1 MKKVLV
7 ISDTHSYI
15 DDRIIKYASEADYVI
30 HAGDIGSFDVIRKL
44 KSVSKVLFVYG
55 NIDGNEIRSESN
67 KFEFFKLN
75 DLKILLTHIS
85 GKTPKYNKETLIKIK
100 EHNPDLLIAGHS
112 HILQIQYDK
121 INKLVF
127 LNPGAAGRHGFHLKR
142 TMLRFEIKLN
152 KIENL
157 EIIELGSRSD
167 LS

>member
-15 DDRIIKYASEADYVI
+15 DDRIIKYASEADYVL
-30 HAGDIGSFDVIRKL
+30 HAGDIGNFNVIKKL
-44 KSVSKVLFVYG
+44 NSVSEVLFVYG

-67 KFEFFKLN
+67 KFEFFKLG

-112 HILQIQYDK
+112 HILKIQYDK
-121 INKLVF
+121 INQLIF

-142 TMLRFEIKLN
+142 TMLRFTVDKK
-152 KIENL
+152 KIDNL
-157 EIIELGSRSD
+157 EVIELGSRSS

>member
-44 KSVSKVLFVYG
+44 KSVSEVIFVYG

-67 KFEFFKLN
+67 KFEFFKID

-112 HILQIQYDK
+112 HILKIQYDK

-142 TMLRFEIKLN
+142 TMLRFEIKFN

>member
-55 NIDGNEIRSESN
+55 NIDGNEVRSESN
-67 KFEFFKLN
+67 KFEFFELN
-75 DLKILLTHIS
+75 NLKILLTHIS

-100 EHNPDLLIAGHS
+100 EHNPNLLIAGHS
-112 HILQIQYDK
+112 HILKIQYDK
-121 INKLVF
+121 INQLIF

-152 KIENL
+152 NIENL

>member
-15 DDRIIKYASEADYVI
+15 DDRIIKYASEANYVI
-30 HAGDIGSFDVIRKL
+30 HAGDIGSFEVIRKL

-75 DLKILLTHIS
+75 NLKILLTHIS
-85 GKTPKYNKETLIKIK
+85 GKTPKYNKETITKIK
-100 EHNPDLLIAGHS
+100 EHNPDILIAGHS
-112 HILQIQYDK
+112 HILKIQFDK
-121 INKLVF
+121 INKLIF

>member
-30 HAGDIGSFDVIRKL
+30 HAGDIGNFDVIRKL
-44 KSVSKVLFVYG
+44 KSVSEVLFVYG

-100 EHNPDLLIAGHS
+100 DHNPDLLIAGHS
-112 HILQIQYDK
+112 HILKIQYDK

>member
-1 MKKVLV
+1 VKKVLV

-15 DDRIIKYASEADYVI
+15 DDRIIKYASEANYVI
-30 HAGDIGSFDVIRKL
+30 HAGDIGSFEVIRKL
-44 KSVSKVLFVYG
+44 KSVSKVIFVYG

-85 GKTPKYNKETLIKIK
+85 GKTPQYNKETLIKIE
-100 EHNPDLLIAGHS
+100 EHSPDLLISGHS
-112 HILQIQYDK
+112 HILKIQFDK
-121 INKLVF
+121 INNLIF

>member
-1 MKKVLV
+1 VKKVLV

-15 DDRIIKYASEADYVI
+15 DDRIVKYASEANYVI
-30 HAGDIGSFDVIRKL
+30 HAGDIGSYEVIKKL
-44 KSVSKVLFVYG
+44 KSVSKLIFVYG
-55 NIDGNEIRSESN
+55 NIDGNKIRSESN

-112 HILQIQYDK
+112 HILKIQFDK
-121 INKLVF
+121 INKLIF

-142 TMLRFEIKLN
+142 TMLRFEIELN

>member
-30 HAGDIGSFDVIRKL
+30 HAGDIGTFDVIRKL

-75 DLKILLTHIS
+75 NLKILLTHIS

-100 EHNPDLLIAGHS
+100 EHKPDLLIAGHS
-112 HILQIQYDK
+112 HILKIQYDK
-121 INKLVF
+121 INQLIF

-157 EIIELGSRSD
+157 EIIELGSRSN

>member
-44 KSVSKVLFVYG
+44 KSVSEVLFVYG
-55 NIDGNEIRSESN
+55 NIDGNDIRSESN
-67 KFEFFKLN
+67 KFEFFKLD

-112 HILQIQYDK
+112 HILKIQYDK

>member
-30 HAGDIGSFDVIRKL
+30 HAGDVGSFDVIQKL
-44 KSVSKVLFVYG
+44 KSVSKLLFVYG

-112 HILQIQYDK
+112 HILNIQYDK
-121 INKLVF
+121 SNKLIF
-127 LNPGAAGRHGFHLKR
+127 LTAV
-142 TMLRFEIKLN
+142 T
-152 KIENL
+152 NL
-157 EIIELGSRSD
+157 
-167 LS
+167 

>member
-15 DDRIIKYASEADYVI
+15 DDRIVKYASEANYVI
-30 HAGDIGSFDVIRKL
+30 HAGDIGSYEVIRKL
-44 KSVSKVLFVYG
+44 KSVSKLIFVYG
-55 NIDGNEIRSESN
+55 NIDGNKIRSESN

-112 HILQIQYDK
+112 HILKIQFDK
-121 INKLVF
+121 INKLIF

-142 TMLRFEIKLN
+142 TMLRFEIDLN

>member
-44 KSVSKVLFVYG
+44 KSVSEVVFVYG

-112 HILQIQYDK
+112 HILKIQYDK
-121 INKLVF
+121 INKLIF

-157 EIIELGSRSD
+157 EIIELGSRSY

>member
-30 HAGDIGSFDVIRKL
+30 HAGDIGSFDVIQKL
-44 KSVSKVLFVYG
+44 KSVSKLLFVYG

-112 HILQIQYDK
+112 HILKIQYDK
-121 INKLVF
+121 INKLIF

>member
-44 KSVSKVLFVYG
+44 KSISKVLFVYG

-75 DLKILLTHIS
+75 DLKILLTHIT

-112 HILQIQYDK
+112 HILKIQYDK
-121 INKLVF
+121 VNKLIF

>member
-30 HAGDIGSFDVIRKL
+30 HAGDVGSFDVIQKL
-44 KSVSKVLFVYG
+44 KSVSKLLFVYG

-67 KFEFFKLN
+67 KFEFFKIN

-112 HILQIQYDK
+112 HILKIQYDK
-121 INKLVF
+121 INKLIF

>member
-1 MKKVLV
+1 VKKVLV

-44 KSVSKVLFVYG
+44 KSVSIVLFVYG
-55 NIDGNEIRSESN
+55 NIDGNKIRSESN

-75 DLKILLTHIS
+75 NLKILLTHIS

-100 EHNPDLLIAGHS
+100 DHNPDLLIAGHS
-112 HILQIQYDK
+112 HILKIQYDK
-121 INKLVF
+121 INKLIF

>member
-15 DDRIIKYASEADYVI
+15 DDRIIKYASEANYVI
-30 HAGDIGSFDVIRKL
+30 HAGDIGSFEVIRKL
-44 KSVSKVLFVYG
+44 KSVSKVIFVYG

-85 GKTPKYNKETLIKIK
+85 GKTPQYNKETLIKIE
-100 EHNPDLLIAGHS
+100 EHSPDLLISGHS
-112 HILQIQYDK
+112 HILKIQFDK
-121 INKLVF
+121 INNLIF

>member
-1 MKKVLV
+1 VKKVLV

-30 HAGDIGSFDVIRKL
+30 HAGDVGSFDVIEKL
-44 KSVSKVLFVYG
+44 NSVSKLLFVYG

-67 KFEFFKLN
+67 KFEFFKIN

-112 HILQIQYDK
+112 HILKIQYDK
-121 INKLVF
+121 INKLIF

>member
-30 HAGDIGSFDVIRKL
+30 HAGDVGSFDVIQKL
-44 KSVSKVLFVYG
+44 KSVSKLLFVYG

-112 HILQIQYDK
+112 HILKIQYDK
-121 INKLVF
+121 INELIF
-127 LNPGAAGRHGFHLKR
+127 LNPGSAGRHGFHLKR

>member
-44 KSVSKVLFVYG
+44 KSVSEVLFVYG

-112 HILQIQYDK
+112 HILKIQYDK

-142 TMLRFEIKLN
+142 TMLTFEIKLN

>member
-44 KSVSKVLFVYG
+44 KSVSEVLFVYG

-67 KFEFFKLN
+67 KFEFFKID

-100 EHNPDLLIAGHS
+100 EHNPGLLIAGHS
-112 HILQIQYDK
+112 HILKIQYDK

-142 TMLRFEIKLN
+142 TMLRFEIKFN

>member
-30 HAGDIGSFDVIRKL
+30 HAGDVGSFDVIQKL
-44 KSVSKVLFVYG
+44 KSVSKLLFVYG
-55 NIDGNEIRSESN
+55 NIDGNEIRTESN

-85 GKTPKYNKETLIKIK
+85 GKTPKYNKETLKKIK

-112 HILQIQYDK
+112 HILKIQYDK
-121 INKLVF
+121 INKLIF

>member
-30 HAGDIGSFDVIRKL
+30 HAGDVGSFDVIQKL
-44 KSVSKVLFVYG
+44 KSVSKLLFVYG

-112 HILQIQYDK
+112 HILKIQYDK
-121 INKLVF
+121 INKLIF
-127 LNPGAAGRHGFHLKR
+127 LNPGAAGKHGFHLKR